1 MTIWK
6 GIQLHNCSLEFSLH
20 AIAALNA
27 THAMLVFGEHCC
39 EEEAGRNEE
48 DGTAEM
54 IGVSSSSCLCPQRN
68 ATEHL
73 VDGAE
78 LFDGLLSNLA
88 PPQHDVPPYAVLAHD
103 ANRRLFTLL
112 KYSHVWA
119 SNIIA
124 NIGVGSLIGMPLS
137 WCEQNVDKLRAR
149 WQLAVFL
156 GVPACVFPP
165 LPTWKQGGHND
176 DSLLTLRRIAEFL
189 LGCVAG
195 AVSASSREAQCLVPC
210 TLRDGEDTPGY
221 IRWREFCS
229 CLAIVAAERHQ
240 YHLTSCIR
248 PMIEELHT
256 NSTTITST
264 SPPLSDA
271 FLWLG
276 EDVAAVVLAPP
287 HEGDVDNAAMPMRCD
302 PPPLW
307 GGVAPAQCS
316 VAKAVGSHTIPMTT
330 ENTLLR
336 NIVSRGAIP
345 FAAPTA
351 HSELDIAHSFTATL
365 SQLETNWTRVGAVND
380 ETEQQTTDNNNNI
393 SVANTAQRAHDHHK
407 FRALEDKL
415 QVPLQP
421 LGDHLD
427 GGVYQTFEQDRPK
440 YQQYYRAVRAYLED
454 CKQEENTKSDID
466 HVVTVLVLGAGRGP
480 LVSECLIAATDADV
494 RVHVI
499 ALEKNPAAVQ
509 FLRCKHQLDPAWK
522 HLENFCG
529 HQVSIVHGDGRTL
542 ESTVM
547 MNSATQYLTMFASV
561 SCVVSELLGS
571 AGDNELSPE
580 CIDGTISE
588 LVKIRNAADAID
600 LRLPKRP
607 ITSIPANVTF
617 FAAPVQSAAL
627 AHQIRSRRDCN
638 GGHPKSAL
646 SAIYVSH
653 MTRAVMLDEP
663 QAVWSFEHPPTA
675 TATTTARDADTMFA
689 SHRRAVMQFSIP
701 PRGRVDV
708 FGGYFTSLLYKSKPS
723 AGGVEHM
730 LSTVPDRWDPVGMY
744 SWFPCVFPVLGG
756 QPTCD
761 DSLLHAQRDLVA
773 DGSLT
778 TTLQVEFLRDVRD
791 TNETHRSSSSQ
802 SSVSGRG
809 VFTSWRAKLL
819 LPTGSRNAADLMV
832 DDDGDGVWRWHNDNG
847 SAAVVRL

>member
-1 MTIWK
+1 MSIWK
-6 GIQLHNCSLEFSLH
+6 GIQLYNCSLEFSLH

-39 EEEAGRNEE
+39 EEEARRNEE
-48 DGTAEM
+48 DDTAEM
-54 IGVSSSSCLCPQRN
+54 IGVSSSSCLRPQRN
-68 ATEHL
+68 ATERL

-78 LFDGLLSNLA
+78 LFDGLFSTSANLT
-88 PPQHDVPPYAVLAHD
+88 PLQYDIPPYAVLAHD

-124 NIGVGSLIGMPLS
+124 NIGVGSFIGTPLS
-137 WCEQNVDKLRAR
+137 WCEHNVDKLRAK

-165 LPTWKQGGHND
+165 LPTRKQQDGSD
-176 DSLLTLRRIAEFL
+176 DSILTLRRIAEFL

-195 AVSASSREAQCLVPC
+195 AASASSREAQCWVPC
-210 TLRDGEDTPGY
+210 TLRDGHDTAGY

-229 CLAIVAAERHQ
+229 CL
-240 YHLTSCIR
+240 
-248 PMIEELHT
+248 
-256 NSTTITST
+256 
-264 SPPLSDA
+264 PLS
-271 FLWLG
+271 LS
-276 EDVAAVVLAPP
+276 
-287 HEGDVDNAAMPMRCD
+287 
-302 PPPLW
+302 
-307 GGVAPAQCS
+307 AQCS
-316 VAKAVGSHTIPMTT
+316 VAKAVGSHTTPLAT
-330 ENTLLR
+330 ENILLR

-351 HSELDIAHSFTATL
+351 LCELDIAHSFTATL
-365 SQLETNWTRVGAVND
+365 SQLETNWTRVGAVNGD
-380 ETEQQTTDNNNNI
+380 TEQQSTDNNNI
-393 SVANTAQRAHDHHK
+393 SVANAAAQRRDRHK

-440 YQQYYRAVRAYLED
+440 YLQYYRAVRAYLED
-454 CKQEENTKSDID
+454 CKLEEEAGVNNTNGDAD
-466 HVVTVLVLGAGRGP
+466 HLVTVLVLGAGRGP

-522 HLENFCG
+522 HLEDFCG

-542 ESTVM
+542 ASTVM
-547 MNSATQYLTMFASV
+547 MNSATQYLLMFASV

-580 CIDGTISE
+580 CIDGTVVE
-588 LVKIRNAADAID
+588 LGKIRNAADAID
-600 LRLPKRP
+600 LRRLNRP

-617 FAAPVQSAAL
+617 FATPVQSATL

-638 GGHPKSAL
+638 GGHPPSAL
-646 SAIYVSH
+646 STIYVSH

-663 QAVWSFEHPPTA
+663 QAVWSFEHPPA
-675 TATTTARDADTMFA
+675 TATTTARDADTTFS
-689 SHRRAVMQFSIP
+689 SHRRAVVQFSIP

-708 FGGYFTSLLYKSKPS
+708 LGGYFTSLLYKS

-730 LSTVPDRWDPVGMY
+730 LSTVPARWDPVGMY

-756 QPTCD
+756 QPTCS
-761 DSLLHAQRDLVA
+761 DSLLHMQRDLVA
-773 DGSLT
+773 DESLS
-778 TTLQVEFLRDVRD
+778 TTLRVEFLRGVRD
-791 TNETHRSSSSQ
+791 TSETDLSSSSK
-802 SSVSGRG
+802 SSVSSHG

-819 LPTGSRNAADLMV
+819 PPTGSRNAADVVL
-832 DDDGDGVWRWHNDNG
+832 DDGAWGWHNDNG